1 MRRLYRLLLLL
12 VMATVF
18 YEVVPR
24 LLPQPES
31 PHAFG
36 GEEVL
41 FLQSR
46 ISSRAFDVAMVW
58 IYSLAYVFMIY
69 GTGIYILLR
78 RDVPRLERYVMVFV
92 IVQAMAMLTWWLF
105 PVAPPRMAVEG
116 VRGIR
121 ESILGVSETFN
132 PYPWGAFP
140 SLHVA
145 NSVSAVLI
153 IRFYGRRT
161 LAVWLA
167 IFIPLAFST
176 VYLGEHYWQDLVGG
190 VVYSVTGYL
199 LAGRLAGVRE
209 KRSGETRS

>member
-1 MRRLYRLLLLL
+1 MHRLYRLLLLL

-46 ISSRAFDVAMVW
+46 ISSRAFDAAMVW
-58 IYSLAYVFMIY
+58 IYSLVYVFMIY
-69 GTGIYILLR
+69 GTGICILLR
-78 RDVPRLERYVMVFV
+78 RDVPRLERYVAVFV
-92 IVQAMAMLTWWLF
+92 TVQAMAMLTWWLF

-121 ESILGVSETFN
+121 ESILGITETFN

-145 NSVSAVLI
+145 NSVSAVLFV
-153 IRFYGRRT
+153 RPYGRKV
-161 LAVWLA
+161 LSVWLA
-167 IFIPLAFST
+167 MLLLLAFST
-176 VYLGEHYWQDLVGG
+176 LYLGEHYWQDLAAGTL
-190 VVYSVTGYL
+190 YS
-199 LAGRLAGVRE
+199 LAGYAFIDRLIKARKGRE
-209 KRSGETRS
+209 GPS

>member
-12 VMATVF
+12 LMATVF
-18 YEVVPR
+18 YEAVPR
-24 LLPQPES
+24 VLPRPES
-31 PHAFG
+31 LHAFG

-41 FLQSR
+41 FLQNS
-46 ISSRAFDVAMVW
+46 INSRAFDVVMVW
-58 IYSLAYVFMIY
+58 IYSLAYVVMIY

-78 RDVPRLERYVMVFV
+78 RDVSRLERYVMVFV

-116 VRGIR
+116 VRDVR
-121 ESILGVSETFN
+121 ESILGISETFN

-153 IRFYGRRT
+153 IRFYGRRILT
-161 LAVWLA
+161 AWLT
-167 IFIPLAFST
+167 ILLLLAFST

-190 VVYSVTGYL
+190 AVYSVAGYL
-199 LAGRLAGVRE
+199 LAGHLVGVKE
-209 KRSGETRS
+209 KRSREARS